1 MSSLIIY
8 IIIVLVLAAV
18 IVALSV
24 YAYNRRLDR
33 ITRGEERDTHS
44 AVPEPRTTV
53 SVLYRTI
60 LMAVVIVSLLTVS
73 ALNGRIS
80 TLQSSLNELRSNQNS
95 MNWDLESIRQQLEER
110 DERVELFAWEMI
122 DADMD
127 ARKAEVRFF
136 VRLREY
142 GEDTAVTLDLNG
154 TSLPLTGDPG
164 RELTGTATLDL
175 FGCYDQ
181 SSLRIT
187 EGGRTYVKTEDMPG
201 WLFWELLPM
210 PSLECRFNGSSRPG
224 KTAYD
229 GEYRV
234 VTDHTEDIQSV
245 TVTYLSGGRELKTLD
260 ITAQTLAEEM
270 TSLEKGLDIGSDLTF
285 RLEIVTKSGFRI
297 QKQIVMIYDAA
308 YDPELVEYER
318 ITDASGNL
326 LWENRKY

>member
-1 MSSLIIY
+1 MSNLIIY
-8 IIIVLVLAAV
+8 ILIVLALAAV

-24 YAYNRRLDR
+24 HAYNRRLDR
-33 ITRGEERDTHS
+33 IARGEERDTHS

-73 ALNGRIS
+73 ALSGRIS

-95 MNWDLESIRQQLEER
+95 LNWDLEAIRQQLEEQ
-110 DERVELFAWEMI
+110 DERVELFAWEMM

-127 ARKAEVRFF
+127 SRKAEVRFF

-154 TSLPLTGDPG
+154 TVLPLTGDPG

-181 SSLRIT
+181 SSRRIS

-201 WLFWELLPM
+201 WLFWEYLPM
-210 PSLECRFNGSSRPG
+210 PSLECRFNSNFRFG
-224 KTAYD
+224 KTTYD

-234 VTDHTEDIQSV
+234 VTDRPEDIQRV

-285 RLEIVTKSGFRI
+285 RLEIETKSGFRI
-297 QKQIVMIYDAA
+297 QEQNVMIYNAGFETE
-308 YDPELVEYER
+308 PMEYER

-326 LWENRKY
+326 LWENSKY